1 MFTEV
6 LFWIDNMRRDY
17 WKEYSKPF
25 GTGYEAVKDVVPFKL
40 ITFKLNNWSLFNI
53 VITGRDFWMS
63 SLLATVYALHITWHN
78 DYELQYSPVCYSIGI
93 YSSRLLCFL
102 TGPQLGGKFPAQ
114 VGNHELKSM
123 HKQQEYKEHTT

>member
-40 ITFKLNNWSLFNI
+40 ITFKLNN
-53 VITGRDFWMS
+53 
-63 SLLATVYALHITWHN
+63 
-78 DYELQYSPVCYSIGI
+78 
-93 YSSRLLCFL
+93 
-102 TGPQLGGKFPAQ
+102 
-114 VGNHELKSM
+114 
-123 HKQQEYKEHTT
+123 